1 MQAAAIA
8 EGTSADAA
16 AFLADFTP
24 DDLRVLCEDSTCED
38 DGAGASALSLL
49 AGKQARLDPFC
60 IAVVPTSSRLAQELF
75 ESSDD
80 GSESSSD
87 DGSLSGDDVHMA
99 VETRIAEG
107 SAAAAAEH
115 QAPPVRFIAPGPRR
129 SARQA
134 LRAMSAF
141 HAAVADVSDSESEI
155 DVTGPEA
162 APPGGAAPPGAKG
175 RGPRVV

>member
-1 MQAAAIA
+1 M
-8 EGTSADAA
+8 
-16 AFLADFTP
+16 
-24 DDLRVLCEDSTCED
+24 
-38 DGAGASALSLL
+38 SLL

-155 DVTGPEA
+155 DVTGPETVSGATKSKGAAAFA
-162 APPGGAAPPGAKG
+162 APKSTGSATGGGSASGRKRQRPKG
-175 RGPRVV
+175 GIASLNRELEGDEP